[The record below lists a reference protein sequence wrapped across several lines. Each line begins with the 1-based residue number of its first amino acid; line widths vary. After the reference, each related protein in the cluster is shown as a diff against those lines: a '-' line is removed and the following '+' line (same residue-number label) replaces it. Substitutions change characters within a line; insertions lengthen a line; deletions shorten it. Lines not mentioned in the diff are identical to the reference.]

1 MGMASLNGEPLHVFQ
16 TDFLLQKLCPN
27 GCIDMLSPYNHKDAY
42 SLKKMSQRLYWNG
55 FSQVKFII

>member
-42 SLKKMSQRLYWNG
+42 SLKKMSRRLYWNG

>member
-27 GCIDMLSPYNHKDAY
+27 GCIDMLSPYNHKDDY
-42 SLKKMSQRLYWNG
+42 SLIKNVTTTILE
-55 FSQVKFII
+55 